1 MLMSSYSNIFFFSS
15 VLKNNNNINNNK
27 KNQTAFQTPECIPKE
42 DNTCFNSAVQE
53 TELKAQIT
61 NIIIKQNKKRCKHLE
76 FKVRAVL

>member
-1 MLMSSYSNIFFFSS
+1 MGKSAYSNLFFFKC
-15 VLKNNNNINNNK
+15 VKK
-27 KNQTAFQTPECIPKE
+27 QEQHQQQKNQIVFQTPECIPKE
-42 DNTCFNSAVQE
+42 DNMCFNSAVQE